1 MERGSRNL
9 GPFVRHMAIL
19 AIAFAA
25 GTATGCS
32 YMGTRGATRAD
43 AARVLGMAPG
53 DLVIVSRE
61 YTLPRSGDADY
72 ALAGYTVK
80 TSDGI
85 TYTCDVDSPPSGQT
99 ISPYRTTC
107 KRKH

>member
-1 MERGSRNL
+1 MERGSRKL
-9 GPFVRHMAIL
+9 GPFARHTAML
-19 AIAFAA
+19 LIAFTAA
-25 GTATGCS
+25 TATGCS

-43 AARVLGMAPG
+43 AARALGMAPG
-53 DLVIVSRE
+53 DVVIVSRE

-80 TSDGI
+80 TSAGI
-85 TYTCDVDSPPSGQT
+85 TYTCDVDSPSSGQT
-99 ISPYRTTC
+99 ISPYRTVC